1 MVAADKIAASA
12 LAGAAESDLH
22 KGADG
27 L

>member
-12 LAGAAESDLH
+12 LAAAADGNLH

-27 L
+27 P